1 MANGKGV
8 ATREK
13 LSEVA
18 VAQDALRGIN
28 NLVKAAPELGLNA
41 RRDNAILK
49 AAFEKLDEEI
59 EYDVLHYNCEHFAI
73 ECSYVEGLSVEADI
87 ARGNPE
93 TVVGAPLFSS

>member
-8 ATREK
+8 VTREK

-18 VAQDALRGIN
+18 VAQDALCLVN
-28 NLVKAAPELGLNA
+28 NLVKAVRELGLTA

-59 EYDVLHYNCEHFAI
+59 KYDVLHYNCSHFAT
-73 ECSYVEGLSVEADI
+73 ECFYVEGLSVEADI
-87 ARGNPE
+87 ARGNP
-93 TVVGAPLFSS
+93 VAIFGVRLFSS